1 MEKLWKASNNSDPNI
16 TKTLSQELNVSN
28 IIAELLIKR
37 DIHTFFEAKNFFRP
51 KLENLIDP
59 FLMKGMC
66 DATNRINESL
76 KNEEKIMIYG
86 DYDVDGTTSV
96 ALLYSYLMK
105 QKANL
110 IYYIPDRY
118 KEGYGVSVE
127 GIKKAKEEKVSL
139 IIIIDCGIK
148 AIDQIELANSF
159 QIDSIICDHHKP
171 GKVLPKAKAILNPKQ
186 DGCNYPYKDLC
197 GCGIGF
203 KLIQAIE
210 QQKVQKLDSI
220 LEYLDLVAIAICA
233 DIVPI
238 TGENRL
244 LTFLGLQLINKNI
257 RPGLSQLL
265 KTTKKYI
272 NVSDLI
278 FTIAPRI
285 NAAGRMKHGKHAV
298 ELLICKEENDIFSKA
313 RAIELLNTER
323 KLIDE
328 KITKEA
334 IEQVETLSEV
344 NNSTTVVFRPDWHKG
359 VIGIVASRLIDHYY
373 RPTVVLTKSGEVYA
387 GSVRSVKGFD
397 VYEALLACS
406 DYMIQFGGHKYAA
419 GLTIRPSQYSD
430 FKIAFEKEVSNRI
443 ESDQTIPSIIYDIE
457 TTLDNFDT
465 TLYRIIN
472 QMGPFGPL
480 NRQPLFYIKNCID
493 NGFTKLV
500 GAEKNHLSLGIKDE
514 TKTNFS
520 GIGFEMGKYI
530 SKIKMNNKFSILAH
544 LQNNEFRGESKLQL
558 LIKDISFE

>member
-1 MEKLWKASNNSDPNI
+1 MEKLWKLSNNSDPKIIN
-16 TKTLSQELNVSN
+16 TLGRELNVSN
-28 IIAELLIKR
+28 IIAELLVKR
-37 DIHTFFEAKNFFRP
+37 NIYTFLEAKKFFRP
-51 KLENLIDP
+51 KLEDLIDP
-59 FLMKGMC
+59 FLMKGMYE
-66 DATNRINESL
+66 ATNKINESL
-76 KNEEKIMIYG
+76 KNGEKIMIYG

-96 ALLYSYLMK
+96 ALLYSYLTK
-105 QKANL
+105 QNSNVT
-110 IYYIPDRY
+110 YYIPDRY
-118 KEGYGVSVE
+118 KEGYGLSIA
-127 GIKKAKEEKVSL
+127 GIEKAKEEKVSL

-148 AIDQIELANSF
+148 AIDQIELANSY
-159 QIDSIICDHHKP
+159 QIDAIICDHHKP
-171 GKVLPKAKAILNPKQ
+171 GKILPKAKAILNPKQ
-186 DGCNYPYKDLC
+186 IDCNYPYKELC

-210 QQKVQKLDSI
+210 LQKNQKLDSI

-244 LTFLGLQLINKNI
+244 LTFLGLQLINKNL
-257 RPGLSQLL
+257 RPGFSRFL
-265 KTTKKYI
+265 KNKNKTI

-285 NAAGRMKHGKHAV
+285 NAAGRMNHGKHAV
-298 ELLICKEENDIFSKA
+298 ELLICKEENDISSKA

-323 KLIDE
+323 KLLDE

-334 IEQVETLSEV
+334 IEQVETLSEL

-373 RPTVVLTKSGEVYA
+373 RPTVVLTKSGDVYA
-387 GSVRSVKGFD
+387 GSVRSVRGFD

-406 DYMIQFGGHKYAA
+406 DSMIQFGGHKYAA
-419 GLTIRPSQYSD
+419 GLTLSPSKYSD
-430 FKIAFEKEVSNRI
+430 FKIAFEREVSDRI
-443 ESDQTIPSIIYDIE
+443 EPDQTTPSVIYDIE
-457 TTLDNFDT
+457 TTLDNFDLS
-465 TLYRIIN
+465 LYRIIN

-500 GAEKNHLSLGIKDE
+500 GAEKNHLSLSIKDE
-514 TKTNFS
+514 TETNFY
-520 GIGFEMGKYI
+520 GIGFEMEKYI
-530 SKIKMNNKFSILAH
+530 SKITMSRPSCPEPS
-544 LQNNEFRGESKLQL
+544 NER
-558 LIKDISFE
+558 II